1 MDDPG
6 YVARLESADA
16 DELARVITSAAADEE
31 STLREYL
38 GDDRFDHMREL
49 ALRSSGVALAAA
61 EKRGNVV
68 VTHGIMGS
76 SLAAKRRIGGFDPIW
91 IDPLELVFGRLDRLR
106 LSEDGSSGYRP
117 EYDIRATGILKLFY
131 GEMILSLRSN
141 WNVYSYWFDWRKDLN
156 TSARELEAQIDA
168 NFGNDSPVH
177 IVAHSMGGL
186 LARTFIKNHPER
198 WEKMWDTESS
208 GRSGGRLIM
217 LGTPNHGSFAIPL
230 LINGLGGAIGTL
242 AMVNV
247 WLDIP
252 DLLRITNSFVGTYQ
266 MLPSLRVMPEME
278 PLYRSE
284 TYGDLDVP
292 QRRLDNARAYHDG
305 LSNVVDAERMV
316 YVAGYDRW
324 TPDGIDDFARMREA
338 ASYSQT
344 REGDGTVPHQLGLLE
359 TPDGE
364 RVKTYFVD
372 EEHTNLARNWQVI
385 RAMDLLLETGTTDV
399 LGEAI
404 PPATGLTSEAEP
416 ETPPAT
422 QTIDAERARTLVDRA
437 EAARADPQAEALVPE
452 QRELE
457 EILLHGV

>member
-1 MDDPG
+1 
-6 YVARLESADA
+6 
-16 DELARVITSAAADEE
+16 
-31 STLREYL
+31 
-38 GDDRFDHMREL
+38 
-49 ALRSSGVALAAA
+49 
-61 EKRGNVV
+61 
-68 VTHGIMGS
+68 
-76 SLAAKRRIGGFDPIW
+76 
-91 IDPLELVFGRLDRLR
+91 
-106 LSEDGSSGYRP
+106 
-117 EYDIRATGILKLFY
+117 
-131 GEMILSLRSN
+131 
-141 WNVYSYWFDWRKDLN
+141 
-156 TSARELEAQIDA
+156 
-168 NFGNDSPVH
+168 
-177 IVAHSMGGL
+177 
-186 LARTFIKNHPER
+186 
-198 WEKMWDTESS
+198 
-208 GRSGGRLIM
+208 M

-344 REGDGTVPHQLGLLE
+344 REGDGTVPHRLGLLE
-359 TPDGE
+359 TQDGE

-399 LGEAI
+399 LSEAI